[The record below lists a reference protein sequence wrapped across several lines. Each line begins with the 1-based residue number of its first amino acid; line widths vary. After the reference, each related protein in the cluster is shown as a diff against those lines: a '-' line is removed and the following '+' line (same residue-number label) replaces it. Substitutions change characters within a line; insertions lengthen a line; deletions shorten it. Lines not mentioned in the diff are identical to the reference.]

1 MENIDGCSICLEQD
15 NQFQKWNCQH
25 RFHENCA
32 NLWSNGCPICRTME
46 LVNEEHVTVTW
57 SISRNPGNV
66 LDLER
71 MKNTNILHE
80 NVEHIY
86 KNIWLNRNESSLT
99 IPVEIKLKNPA
110 QNNSII
116 FTYFMSPN
124 VELKYRFE

>member
-86 KNIWLNRNESSLT
+86 KNIWKDRDCVQLDHKIWYFDNFGVQAICENCNTFQCFNR
-99 IPVEIKLKNPA
+99 
-110 QNNSII
+110 
-116 FTYFMSPN
+116 MH
-124 VELKYRFE
+124 

>member
-1 MENIDGCSICLEQD
+1 MEETNDCDCCSICLGQN

-25 RFHENCA
+25 RFHEKCA
-32 NLWSNGCPICRTME
+32 NLWSNGCPICRTTE
-46 LVNEEHVTVTW
+46 FVNEEQSEPVTW

-86 KNIWLNRNESSLT
+86 KNIWKDQDCIRLDHKLWYFDNFGVQAICEHCNTIQCFNR
-99 IPVEIKLKNPA
+99 
-110 QNNSII
+110 
-116 FTYFMSPN
+116 MH
-124 VELKYRFE
+124 

>member
-15 NQFQKWNCQH
+15 NQFQKWSCQH

-71 MKNTNILHE
+71 MKNTNILPIE
-80 NVEHIY
+80 LEHIY
-86 KNIWLNRNESSLT
+86 KNIWKDRDCVQLDHKIWYFDNFGVQAICENCNTFQCFNR
-99 IPVEIKLKNPA
+99 
-110 QNNSII
+110 
-116 FTYFMSPN
+116 MH
-124 VELKYRFE
+124 

>member
-32 NLWSNGCPICRTME
+32 NLWSNGCPICRTTE

-86 KNIWLNRNESSLT
+86 KNIWKDRDCVQLDHKIWYFDNFGVQAICENCNTFQYFNR
-99 IPVEIKLKNPA
+99 
-110 QNNSII
+110 
-116 FTYFMSPN
+116 MH
-124 VELKYRFE
+124 

>member
-32 NLWSNGCPICRTME
+32 NLWSNGCPICRTTE

-86 KNIWLNRNESSLT
+86 KNIWKDRDCVQLDHKIWYFDNFGVQAICENCNTFQCFNR
-99 IPVEIKLKNPA
+99 
-110 QNNSII
+110 
-116 FTYFMSPN
+116 MH
-124 VELKYRFE
+124 